1 MAIQPI
7 PVNPEKEP
15 GGVEDIFAEPSTE
28 KTPLPE
34 RREVHIE
41 VTPERPAETRR
52 EQAPE
57 ISPEGEQAR
66 RQYAPPPQ
74 PVVTEPIV
82 EVKSEEESRVE
93 AILSDH
99 LEEIFMQMNPAEQAA
114 FQKKGEETATA
125 IAKLLQDAKVKV
137 KSILDLIRDW
147 LRMIPGVNKFFLE
160 QEAKIKA
167 DRIIA
172 LHEQKHKDI

>member
-1 MAIQPI
+1 MANQ
-7 PVNPEKEP
+7 VNPTSPEIEP
-15 GGVEDIFAEPSTE
+15 KQVEDIFAETTPETR
-28 KTPLPE
+28 PLPE
-34 RREVHIE
+34 QREVRVE
-41 VTPERPAETRR
+41 VTR

-57 ISPEGEQAR
+57 KRVEQAPEMAPEDEQSR
-66 RQYAPPPQ
+66 RQYAPPPAA
-74 PVVTEPIV
+74 IV
-82 EVKSEEESRVE
+82 EETVVEAKSEEEKRVE

-99 LEEIFMQMNPAEQAA
+99 LEEIFIQMNPAEQAA

-125 IAKLLQDAKVKV
+125 IAKLLQETKVRV

-147 LRMIPGVNKFFLE
+147 LKMIPGVNKFFLE

-172 LHEQKHKDI
+172 LHEQKHKNM